1 MEIKEIIT
9 LAGILASLIVGG
21 AGLYISIANSRK
33 TIFINSITSSRI
45 KYIQDIRN
53 GISEYCGLFYRYK
66 ILVDE
71 SPALSNEKLEVLR
84 FIDKLKYQLM
94 LYLNP
99 EDKKWD
105 KIIIELIEDLRVR
118 INENPESQI
127 KELIRITQYLLKL
140 EWEGAKLES
149 RNGLVSER
157 TKNRLNEKYYSL
169 YLENRNATVGMYRD
183 NEPR

>member
-1 MEIKEIIT
+1 MDTKDIVTLIGIIFT
-9 LAGILASLIVGG
+9 FIVG
-21 AGLYISIANSRK
+21 ATGLAISIRNSRR

-66 ILVDE
+66 ILVDDN
-71 SPALSNEKLEVLR
+71 PNLSNEKLEILR
-84 FIDKLKYQLM
+84 LIDKLKYQLM

-99 EDKKWD
+99 EDKIWD
-105 KIIIELIEDLRVR
+105 ITIIRLIEDLRSR
-118 INENPESQI
+118 INENPEGQI

-149 RNGLVSER
+149 RKGLVGER
-157 TKNRLNEKYYSL
+157 AKKKLNKKYYNL
-169 YLENRNATVGMYRD
+169 YLTKKNTAVVMSSD
-183 NEPR
+183 